1 MTVFYT
7 GNSGRSTG
15 PHLDFQVYNPETGGY
30 EDSSQFTEYLSV
42 GDKPFQYE
50 ITSGFQPEGRV
61 NPVDGVVRP
70 HNGTD
75 FATPMG
81 TPITIKGGTLLS
93 TWDDAGGGR
102 MSQYGVQT
110 SKGFREFIM
119 LHGNDQNKITGTGA
133 VTDYDPTSLVSPSA
147 IPDSGGET
155 PAPTKQV
162 KAKEKAKAYKDM
174 SKAQLDSAYDAMR
187 NDPNK
192 AAVEGMKMHKAYF
205 NKP

>member
-15 PHLDFQVYNPETGGY
+15 PHLDFQVYNPETGSY

-42 GDKPFQYE
+42 GDQPFSYE

-61 NPVDGVVRP
+61 NPVDGVTRP

-75 FATPMG
+75 FATPLG
-81 TPITIKGGTLLS
+81 TPITIKGGKHLS
-93 TWDDAGGGR
+93 TWDDEGGGR
-102 MSQYGVQT
+102 MSQYAIQT
-110 SKGFREFIM
+110 SKGLREFIL
-119 LHGNDQNKITGTGA
+119 LHGNDQNTVTGSGA
-133 VTDYDPTSLVSPSA
+133 VTDYDPTSLVSPTA
-147 IPDSGGET
+147 VPNGGT
-155 PAPTKQV
+155 NPPKQV

-174 SKAQLDSAYDAMR
+174 SKAEINSAYDAMR

>member
-30 EDSSQFTEYLSV
+30 EDSSQFTQYLSV
-42 GDKPFQYE
+42 GDKPFEYQ

-61 NPVDGVVRP
+61 NPVDGVTRP

-75 FATPMG
+75 FATPLG

-93 TWDDAGGGR
+93 TWDDEGGGR

-110 SKGFREFIM
+110 DKGFREFIM
-119 LHGNDQNKITGTGA
+119 LHGNDQNKVTGTGA
-133 VTDYDPTSLVSPSA
+133 VTDYDPTNLVSPTA
-147 IPDSGGET
+147 VPSGDK
-155 PAPTKQV
+155 PTKRVQ
-162 KAKEKAKAYKDM
+162 AKEKAKAYKEM
-174 SKAQLDSAYDAMR
+174 SKAEINSAYDAIR

-192 AAVEGMKMHKAYF
+192 AANEGMKMHKAYF